1 MGERTETI
9 KPLAKNIGLK
19 SWKLWFGKTFLST
32 IPKAWAAKRKI
43 GDFSFSKLKNF
54 TLQKSP
60 STNSKLPAQCEKISP
75 NFKATFW
82 CTLIFLHLKASET
95 RLWWR
100 DCEYHS
106 KMPVV
111 DRILSWLAA
120 FLLLEYKSLCH
131 HLHLS
136 AGKSDLLLTGGIW
149 WKWSDNYISECIT
162 LYETPFSRL
171 KRDFL
176 LALKAQTAM
185 LRRGPCDM
193 KWTKP
198 LGTEDLSLSPIT
210 RKWMLQTSTLGKEQP
225 KTQMKSQSWT
235 IGSAW

>member
-1 MGERTETI
+1 MKTLIWQNILRHDTKSMSNKKKNWWVQLLKI
-9 KPLAKNIGLK
+9 K
-19 SWKLWFGKTFLST
+19 KLM
-32 IPKAWAAKRKI
+32 
-43 GDFSFSKLKNF
+43 
-54 TLQKSP
+54 LQMSP

-82 CTLIFLHLKASET
+82 CILIFLHLKASET

-111 DRILSWLAA
+111 DRILSWPAA

-136 AGKSDLLLTGGIW
+136 AAKSDLLLTGGIW

-162 LYETPFSRL
+162 LYETPS
-171 KRDFL
+171 
-176 LALKAQTAM
+176 
-185 LRRGPCDM
+185 
-193 KWTKP
+193 
-198 LGTEDLSLSPIT
+198 
-210 RKWMLQTSTLGKEQP
+210 
-225 KTQMKSQSWT
+225 
-235 IGSAW
+235 